1 MSTIPEELDC
11 LAASAEIDDVS
22 FPLVINALNRLDALP
37 PGQDDTER
45 MLHFVGLML
54 DQGFVAVTSP
64 YTDPPSAP
72 WCDGDR
78 DAVLKRLRQE
88 WEALDHDPTFLD
100 LCWFH
105 RPRENGAKRA

>member
-1 MSTIPEELDC
+1 MTTMQEQ
-11 LAASAEIDDVS
+11 ASRFWEYAKIDDVTFPS
-22 FPLVINALNRLDALP
+22 FLDALHDLTETP

-64 YTDPPSAP
+64 YADPPSAP

-78 DAVLKRLRQE
+78 DAVLRRIRRE
-88 WEALDHDPTFLD
+88 WEALDHEPTFLD

-105 RPRENGAKRA
+105 RP

>member
-1 MSTIPEELDC
+1 MPTMKEEVSGFWEY
-11 LAASAEIDDVS
+11 ATIDDVT
-22 FPLVINALNRLDALP
+22 FPSVLDALRELTETP

-54 DQGFVAVTSP
+54 DQGFIAVSSP
-64 YTDPPSAP
+64 YADPPGEP

-78 DAVLKRLRQE
+78 DAVLRRIRQE
-88 WEALDHDPTFLD
+88 WEALDHEPTFLD

>member
-1 MSTIPEELDC
+1 MPTMKEEVSGFWEY
-11 LAASAEIDDVS
+11 ATIDDVT
-22 FPLVINALNRLDALP
+22 FPSVLDALRDLTETP
-37 PGQDDTER
+37 PGQDDTDH

-64 YTDPPSAP
+64 YADPPSAP

-78 DAVLKRLRQE
+78 DAVLRRLRQE
-88 WEALDHDPTFLD
+88 WEALDDDPTFLD

-105 RPRENGAKRA
+105 RR